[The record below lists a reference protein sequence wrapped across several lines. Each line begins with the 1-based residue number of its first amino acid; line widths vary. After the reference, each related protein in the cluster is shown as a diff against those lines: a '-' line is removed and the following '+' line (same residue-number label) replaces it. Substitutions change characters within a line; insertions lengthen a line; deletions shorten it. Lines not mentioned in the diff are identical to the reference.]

1 MPTLRISSVTK
12 SYTQHLIGL
21 TSRVLR
27 GVDLDLAPGE
37 CVALSGPSGS
47 GKSTL
52 LRCVYGQALADGGS
66 ILVWSGDA
74 AREVVGAPPRD
85 VLGLRRTTMGIAT
98 QFLDVVPRVPALD
111 LLAQSGLGRDAGST
125 LLGDLGLPAE
135 LHDVPPATFSGGQRQ
150 IVNLAL
156 ALARPLPLL
165 LLDEVTAS
173 LDPQRR
179 AAALRVLEE
188 RKREGVAMVAVFHD
202 VPSGGG
208 LVDRVVRMRDGRVEA
223 A

>member
-1 MPTLRISSVTK
+1 
-12 SYTQHLIGL
+12 
-21 TSRVLR
+21 
-27 GVDLDLAPGE
+27 
-37 CVALSGPSGS
+37 
-47 GKSTL
+47 
-52 LRCVYGQALADGGS
+52 
-66 ILVWSGDA
+66 
-74 AREVVGAPPRD
+74 
-85 VLGLRRTTMGIAT
+85 MGIAT
-98 QFLDVVPRVPALD
+98 QFLDVVPRVPAQD

-179 AAALRVLEE
+179 EAALRVLEE
-188 RKREGVAMVAVFHD
+188 RKREGVAMLAVFHD
-202 VPSGGG
+202 VPAGGG

>member
-1 MPTLRISSVTK
+1 MSTTTMLRIRDVTK
-12 SYTQHLIGL
+12 SYTQHLMDL
-21 TSRVLR
+21 TSPVLR
-27 GVDLDLAPGE
+27 GVDLDVAPGE
-37 CVALSGPSGS
+37 CVALTGPSGS

-66 ILVWSGDA
+66 IRVGGH
-74 AREVVGAPPRD
+74 EVVGTAPRG
-85 VLGLRRTTMGIAT
+85 VLGLRRTAMGIAT
-98 QFLDVVPRVPALD
+98 QFLDVVPRVPALA
-111 LLAQSGLGRDAGST
+111 LLVQAGLDEAEGGR
-125 LLGDLGLPAE
+125 LLTELGLDRA

-156 ALARPLPLL
+156 ALARRRPLL

-173 LDPQRR
+173 LDRGRR
-179 AAALRVLEE
+179 AAALDVLGA
-188 RKREGVAMVAVFHD
+188 RKCRGVAMLAVFHD
-202 VPSGGG
+202 VPSGGA